1 MVLSRLSVVVE
12 LSDFSVRIKR
22 GAIITMQKSNATMVF
37 ISPNT
42 SFAKPV
48 SMTLL
53 KIDVF
58 SNNTTETIIR
68 FVTSCRLAALSLP
81 KPKWRTKIPFGR
93 RIAKTKLKNHQ

>member
-12 LSDFSVRIKR
+12 LNDFSVRIKR
-22 GAIITMQKSNATMVF
+22 GAIITMQKSKATMVL

-68 FVTSCRLAALSLP
+68 FVTSCRAAALSLE
-81 KPKWRTKIPFGR
+81 KPKWQTKIPFGR
-93 RIAKTKLKNHQ
+93 RVAKTKLKNHQ